1 MKAIGE
7 AKLRIG
13 VAEVPGTNLKRR
25 LQRSDPFREKRCK
38 GENCL
43 VCVEGDGGRCRV
55 DGITYKVTCKRC
67 DEVYVGETSKN
78 AYTRGLEHLYSVTA
92 PIRDPTKPKPTLRA
106 HVDERHSAD
115 PSPPKFKMEVTGVY
129 AGDATK
135 RQVSEAVKIRNTAG
149 QMNRQEEWRQIRLPR
164 LGLS

>member
-1 MKAIGE
+1 MTYFYNTLVSLSTTQVLI
-7 AKLRIG
+7 
-13 VAEVPGTNLKRR
+13 R
-25 LQRSDPFREKRCK
+25 LTVVGARNCRFGDP
-38 GENCL
+38 
-43 VCVEGDGGRCRV
+43 
-55 DGITYKVTCKRC
+55 
-67 DEVYVGETSKN
+67 S
-78 AYTRGLEHLYSVTA
+78 
-92 PIRDPTKPKPTLRA
+92 KPKPTLRA

-115 PSPPKFKMEVTGVY
+115 PSPPAFKMEVTGVY

>member
-55 DGITYKVTCKRC
+55 DGIT
-67 DEVYVGETSKN
+67 
-78 AYTRGLEHLYSVTA
+78 
-92 PIRDPTKPKPTLRA
+92 
-106 HVDERHSAD
+106 
-115 PSPPKFKMEVTGVY
+115 
-129 AGDATK
+129 
-135 RQVSEAVKIRNTAG
+135 
-149 QMNRQEEWRQIRLPR
+149 
-164 LGLS
+164 